1 MSENDLQA
9 ELQERLRE
17 SAKAFDGLLSLIP
30 AQIYYGDQQQN
41 DQWKRKKHTKAEK
54 KAAKLGKL
62 DPDSEKNRTVQ
73 EVLEERARSKR
84 KLEDVDSAAED
95 EAEQDGDDI
104 SLNLEGIE
112 MEQPLKRQKTVDSEE
127 EDDEQEAPAAEDVAD
142 EDDSKDLSTLSA
154 KDQKKLLKK
163 QKKLEKLEK
172 KAAKPKKS
180 KDATDEDAEP
190 TATPKKASEAVEA
203 ETPRPTTE
211 EDDRKPAPDS
221 ELAPIDLA
229 GLETNDGEGQSD
241 ASSGESK
248 STSPVFDTDSQVNN
262 GSVEPASAATS
273 IASAAPSEKAK
284 PAKLPSS
291 TSDAFKARLAAR
303 IEELRKARKADG
315 AEGKPAM
322 TRQELIESRRQKQ
335 AQRKAHK
342 QEVRRLAKEEADRKR
357 EEALASARTS
367 PGSFMSPLRLG
378 GSDAGSDSGANN
390 FAFGRI
396 AFADGQQM
404 AHDLSYV
411 KDEKKKKGPS
421 DPKTALAKLE
431 AQKKRMSGLDEDKR
445 KEVLE
450 KETWLAARRRAEGEK
465 IRDDETLLRKAVKR
479 KEQAKKKSE
488 REWGERKAGVEKAIR
503 ERQKKREDNLRKRRD
518 EKAAGKMGKK
528 KGGPTRPGD
537 GGKKNRPGFEGAGF
551 GGSKRK

>member
-1 MSENDLQA
+1 M
-9 ELQERLRE
+9 QERLRE

-30 AQIYYGDQQQN
+30 AQVYYGEESN
-41 DQWKRKKHTKAEK
+41 DQWKRTKHTKAEK

-73 EVLEERARSKR
+73 EVLEERARAKR
-84 KLEDVDSAAED
+84 KLEQVDDDLVED
-95 EAEQDGDDI
+95 DADQGGDDA

-112 MEQPLKRQKTVDSEE
+112 MEQPLKRQKTSEKEE
-127 EDDEQEAPAAEDVAD
+127 EEEEKTPAANDAEAVAAADDDDESVKP
-142 EDDSKDLSTLSA
+142 LSSLSA
-154 KDQKKLLKK
+154 KEQKKLAKR

-172 KAAKPKKS
+172 KAAKTKES
-180 KDATDEDAEP
+180 NDATVEEAEP
-190 TATPKKASEAVEA
+190 TPKEVTEDES
-203 ETPRPTTE
+203 PRPTTE

-221 ELAPIDLA
+221 EMAPVVLT
-229 GLETNDGEGQSD
+229 GLESKDGEAQSD
-241 ASSGESK
+241 VSSRESE
-248 STSPVFDTDSQVNN
+248 SGSPVFDMNSPANN

-273 IASAAPSEKAK
+273 IASAAPSDK
-284 PAKLPSS
+284 PKSAKLPSS

-335 AQRKAHK
+335 AQRTAHK
-342 QEVRRLAKEEADRKR
+342 KEVRRLAKEEADRKR

-367 PGSFMSPLRLG
+367 PGGFMSPLRLG
-378 GSDAGSDSGANN
+378 AGAGSDAGSDAGVTTN

-404 AHDLSYV
+404 SHDLSYV

-431 AQKKRMSGLDEDKR
+431 AQKKRVAGLDEDKR

-465 IRDDETLLRKAVKR
+465 VRDDETMLRKAVKR

-488 REWGERKAGVEKAIR
+488 REWGERKQGVEKAMR
-503 ERQKKREDNLRKRRD
+503 DRQKKREDNLRKRRD

-528 KGGPTRPGD
+528 KKGGPTKPGG
-537 GGKKNRPGFEGAGF
+537 GGKRARPGFEGAGF
-551 GGSKRK
+551 GGGKRK

>member
-1 MSENDLQA
+1 MSEND
-9 ELQERLRE
+9 LQERLRE

-112 MEQPLKRQKTVDSEE
+112 MEQPLKRQKTVESESEE
-127 EDDEQEAPAAEDVAD
+127 GDEEEAPAAEDAEVVAD
-142 EDDSKDLSTLSA
+142 DDGSKTLSA

-172 KAAKPKKS
+172 KAAKTKKS

-190 TATPKKASEAVEA
+190 IPTPKKASEAAEA

-221 ELAPIDLA
+221 ELAPIELA
-229 GLETNDGEGQSD
+229 GLETNDGEGQSE

-248 STSPVFDTDSQVNN
+248 STSPVFDTDLQANN

-378 GSDAGSDSGANN
+378 GSDAGSDSGTNN

-431 AQKKRMSGLDEDKR
+431 AQKKRMAGLDEDKR

-528 KGGPTRPGD
+528 KGGPTRPGG